1 MAGWRGPE
9 GRGSWIEEVS
19 LVQSLNPSVSSW
31 SLFCHSL
38 SSPLST
44 PREASKESTEYFL
57 ESQSMC
63 PRQPAHMSCGFP
75 WASACLLCASSCLR
89 AVSISGE
96 NGWGQDR
103 GADLGEAWQV
113 SRGCVGES
121 LSQRMW
127 EGLEAGKVIRI
138 CAKGVF
144 LLLQGLHQ
152 EQVTS
157 FPFHPAPCSTSPAG
171 SGLSLL
177 HGLPREGP
185 TLPA

>member
-63 PRQPAHMSCGFP
+63 LVPKAGCAYVLWFSLGICL
-75 WASACLLCASSCLR
+75 SAVC
-89 AVSISGE
+89 
-96 NGWGQDR
+96 
-103 GADLGEAWQV
+103 
-113 SRGCVGES
+113 
-121 LSQRMW
+121 
-127 EGLEAGKVIRI
+127 
-138 CAKGVF
+138 
-144 LLLQGLHQ
+144 
-152 EQVTS
+152 
-157 FPFHPAPCSTSPAG
+157 
-171 SGLSLL
+171 
-177 HGLPREGP
+177 
-185 TLPA
+185 